1 MAVGV
6 TVLSYVAALAFTVLF
21 EIPYC
26 TISSEILK
34 LKKKPSSAT
43 PPLSPSPSTATI
55 GAKFVEDSIESTLI
69 GKDESKKID

>member
-1 MAVGV
+1 MALGI

-34 LKKKPSSAT
+34 LKKKPSPSA
-43 PPLSPSPSTATI
+43 PLATATSSD
-55 GAKFVEDSIESTLI
+55 AEPTLMANSAE
-69 GKDESKKID
+69 GKKVD

>member
-34 LKKKPSSAT
+34 LKKKPSSSAT
-43 PPLSPSPSTATI
+43 KLASNENGTS
-55 GAKFVEDSIESTLI
+55 FVKESAEPTLLRN
-69 GKDESKKID
+69 GDTKKID